1 MIKQAVIIRYN
12 DKPVMVL
19 PITTFQSAEDYAKFE
34 LECRKNIEQLI
45 SSKNEVEEGHKKLVK
60 DCMKRITRLEIELR
74 FQKGEITEEEYNELI
89 GEGE

>member
-1 MIKQAVIIRYN
+1 MIKQAVIIKYN

-34 LECRKNIEQLI
+34 KECKQNFEKFIEDKKGVI
-45 SSKNEVEEGHKKLVK
+45 EELNQGIFSN
-60 DCMKRITRLEIELR
+60 DKRIQKLEAEIKYI
-74 FQKGEITEEEYNELI
+74 KGELTEEEYTKLI